1 MMITLIQ
8 PMTLPPSDH
17 FNGKTFFYPGSTSER
32 GFRDLLRWK
41 LMGRPAR
48 WPEKVSVTPVSV
60 PPAPRGDGVT
70 ITWIGHATFL
80 LQMSGST
87 WLTDPVFSDRIGPI
101 KGLGPRR
108 VASPAISLAD
118 LPKID
123 GVLLSHDHYDHC
135 DLASL
140 RALVERNAALVVV
153 APLNYVSLLKPARGA
168 SNLVEL
174 DWWQS
179 WEGPGNVS
187 IELVP
192 ARHWCRRSIGGM
204 NTRLWGGFFLRLG
217 GRSVYFAGDS
227 GYDAAL
233 FQEIARRCGLPDV
246 ALLPIGAYEPRWF
259 MNVAHMNPAT
269 SRHAAASPCIGAPF
283 SSRMKPTTPPPR
295 LLPRPG
301 LQPVSFQRSFS
312 CSPWVALLQFRV
324 RLRKPLKSKPSFQGL
339 IEYTPISAG

>member
-8 PMTLPPSDH
+8 PMTFPPSDH

-41 LMGRPAR
+41 LKGRPAR
-48 WPEKVSVTPVSV
+48 WPEKVSVAPVSV

-80 LQMSGST
+80 LQMSDST
-87 WLTDPVFSDRIGPI
+87 WITDPVFSEHIGPI

-108 VASPAISLAD
+108 VASPAIPLAE
-118 LPKID
+118 LPTID

-135 DLASL
+135 DLPSL
-140 RALVERNAALVVV
+140 RALVARNDALVVV
-153 APLNYVSLLKPARGA
+153 APLNYGSLLKPARGTH
-168 SNLVEL
+168 NLVEL

-179 WEGPGNVS
+179 WKGPGNVS

-192 ARHWCRRSIGGM
+192 ARHWCRRRIGGT
-204 NTRLWGGFFLRLG
+204 NERLWGGFFLRLG

-227 GYDAAL
+227 GYDGAL
-233 FQEIARRCGLPDV
+233 FPEIARRCGPPDV

-259 MNVAHMNPAT
+259 MRVAHMNPAEAVATHRDLQARRSIAMHWGTFHLTDEAYDAPAEALT
-269 SRHAAASPCIGAPF
+269 SARAEVGISPEEF
-283 SSRMKPTTPPPR
+283 L
-295 LLPRPG
+295 LLPLG
-301 LQPVSFQRSFS
+301 GSL
-312 CSPWVALLQFRV
+312 A
-324 RLRKPLKSKPSFQGL
+324 
-339 IEYTPISAG
+339 I